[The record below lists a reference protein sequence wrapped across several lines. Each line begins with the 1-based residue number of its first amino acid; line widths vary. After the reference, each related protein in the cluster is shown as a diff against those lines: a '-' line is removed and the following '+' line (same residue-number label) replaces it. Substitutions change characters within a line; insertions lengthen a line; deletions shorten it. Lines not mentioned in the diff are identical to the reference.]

1 MDWTQPFLDALRSLG
16 KVSPAARAVG
26 VATRAIA
33 ERRKADAD
41 FAAAVEEAI
50 DECHDGL
57 EVEMVRRA
65 RDGAQEPIIYKG
77 QLQYLTEPVL
87 DDDGN
92 VVRDATGE
100 VVQRPVRDANGDFV
114 PLTVAKKSDA
124 MLALALK
131 GYRKRTFAERTE
143 LTGADGE
150 PLNPEVSDAD
160 RAARIAAL
168 LDIARQRKDAE
179 DLG

>member
-1 MDWTQPFLDALRSLG
+1 MDWTQPFLTALRNVG
-16 KVSPAARAVG
+16 KIAPAARAIGINPG
-26 VATRAIA
+26 VVHD
-33 ERRKADAD
+33 RRKADAD
-41 FAAAVEEAI
+41 FAAAVDEAI
-50 DECHDGL
+50 DECHDAL
-57 EVEMVRRA
+57 EAEMVRRA
-65 RDGAQEPIIYKG
+65 RDGVNEPVIYKG
-77 QLQYLTEPVL
+77 RLQYLTEPLL
-87 DDDGN
+87 DAEGN
-92 VVRDATGE
+92 VVLDKDGE
-100 VVQRPVRDANGDFV
+100 VVQRPVRDEANDFV

-124 MLALALK
+124 LLMFALK